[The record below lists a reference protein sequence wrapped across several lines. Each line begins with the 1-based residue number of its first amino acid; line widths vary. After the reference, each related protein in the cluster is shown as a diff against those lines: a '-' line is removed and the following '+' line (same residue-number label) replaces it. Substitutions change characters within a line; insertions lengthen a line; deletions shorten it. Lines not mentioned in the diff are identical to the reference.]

1 MTLVR
6 FYLVANALFALASLL
21 VLAVRV
27 ASTRLRRP
35 LSYRQQLHLA
45 CALIAVAL
53 VGPWLMLP
61 SAGTDFM
68 PAMTQVW
75 AATSMQAVTA
85 SANEAARAMV
95 SAGTSATILPL
106 DVLTWATAC
115 ACAIGI
121 VFALVRIARG
131 AWSVRRV
138 LERAHL
144 FRRSGALRILCS
156 DEASVPFSCWAPGAC
171 YIVVPSS
178 LILRPQDLRIALHH
192 EAQHHRQGDTWTIYV
207 MEFLRG
213 AFFLNPLMPVLLR
226 QVRGLQEFAC
236 DEALIRDR
244 RVVAR
249 EYCECLIRV
258 AQGAAR
264 MGGAVSCL
272 HMADPGGG
280 SMLARRIA
288 AVLEVR
294 REATDRW
301 RAFAVSGFAIVA
313 LLATAVGISNSVQD
327 RRVSL
332 AQAREMAAVAQAGSS
347 FPIVV
352 NEQVL
357 AELNRLLG
365 TPDGRAFLR
374 EGLKRMAAHEGL
386 ISARLAQ
393 HGLPG
398 ELLAVPL
405 VESGYRNIPQGP
417 NARHGA
423 GIWMFIR
430 PTAQRFGLTVERDQ
444 DERLDVAAETE
455 AAMQMFSAL
464 YAEFGDWSLAL
475 LAYNAGADLVRRAVR
490 ETGVRDAFAAAE
502 RGYENDPGYVA
513 RVTAAVIVL
522 RNSSQL
528 QL

>member
-1 MTLVR
+1 
-6 FYLVANALFALASLL
+6 
-21 VLAVRV
+21 
-27 ASTRLRRP
+27 
-35 LSYRQQLHLA
+35 
-45 CALIAVAL
+45 
-53 VGPWLMLP
+53 
-61 SAGTDFM
+61 
-68 PAMTQVW
+68 
-75 AATSMQAVTA
+75 
-85 SANEAARAMV
+85 
-95 SAGTSATILPL
+95 
-106 DVLTWATAC
+106 
-115 ACAIGI
+115 
-121 VFALVRIARG
+121 
-131 AWSVRRV
+131 
-138 LERAHL
+138 
-144 FRRSGALRILCS
+144 
-156 DEASVPFSCWAPGAC
+156 
-171 YIVVPSS
+171 
-178 LILRPQDLRIALHH
+178 
-192 EAQHHRQGDTWTIYV
+192 
-207 MEFLRG
+207 
-213 AFFLNPLMPVLLR
+213 
-226 QVRGLQEFAC
+226 
-236 DEALIRDR
+236 
-244 RVVAR
+244 
-249 EYCECLIRV
+249 
-258 AQGAAR
+258 
-264 MGGAVSCL
+264 
-272 HMADPGGG
+272 
-280 SMLARRIA
+280 
-288 AVLEVR
+288 
-294 REATDRW
+294 
-301 RAFAVSGFAIVA
+301 
-313 LLATAVGISNSVQD
+313 
-327 RRVSL
+327 
-332 AQAREMAAVAQAGSS
+332 
-347 FPIVV
+347 VV

-357 AELNRLLG
+357 AELNRFLG